1 MKPMDEAKREAFL
14 AKTRLGILTTLHED
28 GAPTAVPIWYDWD
41 GTAVR
46 IFTGKSSPKVK
57 RLQRDPRASMLV
69 VNDIGESEAWVLFE
83 GEVEIQDGGTAD
95 LMTKLAHRYWD
106 MSQPGYQ
113 ATLADWV
120 ANDNGRCLLVLKPQR
135 IRSLG

>member
-1 MKPMDEAKREAFL
+1 MQAMDEAKREAFL
-14 AKTRLGILTTLHED
+14 ARTRLGILTTLRKD
-28 GAPTAVPIWYDWD
+28 GSPTAVPIWYDWD

-46 IFTGKSSPKVK
+46 IFTSKSSPKVK

-69 VNDIGESEAWVLFE
+69 VNDVGEPEAWVLFE
-83 GEVEIQDGGTAD
+83 GKIDIEEGGTAD

-106 MSQPGYQ
+106 MSRPDYQ
-113 ATLADWV
+113 ATLQSWLETD
-120 ANDNGRCLLVLKPQR
+120 DGRCLLVLKPER